1 MAFPVMLLDVTLK
14 DRIIK
19 NTVCDR
25 WQLSPLRSFLPIIG
39 STFVMVRFVVNY
51 VRSNVVM
58 SIHLFFSGDPP
69 VYVK

>member
-14 DRIIK
+14 DRIIRIAC
-19 NTVCDR
+19 NR
-25 WQLSPLRSFLPIIG
+25 WQLFPLWSVLPIIG
-39 STFVMVRFVVNY
+39 STFAMVRSVIHY